1 MFWHN
6 PIKARC
12 TDCRLT
18 RFIDDCEVHLSA
30 ALIGI
35 HSRVYPGLQL
45 VFLCKV
51 GKGHIPPDILLCRP
65 DRELIEMGV
74 VDGSETNGIAFEDHS
89 LQGPLKVAVRR
100 TLCRHVDGLC

>member
-1 MFWHN
+1 MFWHD
-6 PIKARC
+6 PIEARC

-35 HSRVYPGLQL
+35 HSRAYPGLQL

-74 VDGSETNGIAFEDHS
+74 VDGSETNGNS
-89 LQGPLKVAVRR
+89 LRGPLVAGAIESGGQEDFVSP
-100 TLCRHVDGLC
+100 C

>member
-1 MFWHN
+1 MFRHD

-30 ALIGI
+30 ALIDI
-35 HSRVYPGLQL
+35 HSGAYPGLQL

-89 LQGPLKVAVRR
+89 LQGAIESGGQEEFVSP
-100 TLCRHVDGLC
+100 C